1 MIVVDTNIISYLY
14 ISGDRSQ
21 QSEDLLSSDSN
32 WVAPI
37 LWRSEFRNVLAQYLR
52 KNLLNI
58 DEILLI
64 IQQAEKLL
72 TDHEYEISSAH
83 IMQLVKSSQCSAYD
97 CEFIALAQYL
107 DVPLI
112 TTDKKILREFPEITQ
127 TAESYLAV
135 MVERPV
141 T

>member
-14 ISGDRSQ
+14 LSGDRSQ
-21 QSEDLLSSDSN
+21 QSENLLSFDSH

-37 LWRSEFRNVLAQYLR
+37 LWRSEFRSVLAQYLR

-72 TDHEYEISSAH
+72 TDNEYEISSAH

-97 CEFIALAQYL
+97 CEFVALAQYL
-107 DVPLI
+107 DTPLI
-112 TTDKKILREFPEITQ
+112 TADKKILREFPEIANT
-127 TAESYLAV
+127 TSSYL
-135 MVERPV
+135 R
-141 T
+141 

>member
-14 ISGDRSQ
+14 ISGDYSQ

-37 LWRSEFRNVLAQYLR
+37 LWRSEFRSVLTQYLR
-52 KNLLNI
+52 KNLLNL

-72 TDHEYEISSAH
+72 TDHEYEIPSTQ
-83 IMQLVKSSQCSAYD
+83 IMQLVKNSQCSSYD
-97 CEFIALAQYL
+97 CEFVALAHYL

-112 TTDKKILREFPEITQ
+112 TTDKKILREFPE
-127 TAESYLAV
+127 TAKTIDSFLA
-135 MVERPV
+135 
-141 T
+141 

>member
-1 MIVVDTNIISYLY
+1 MIVADTNIISYLY

-21 QSEDLLSSDSN
+21 QSEDLLSFDSN

-127 TAESYLAV
+127 TAESYLA
-135 MVERPV
+135 
-141 T
+141 

>member
-1 MIVVDTNIISYLY
+1 MIVADTNIISYLY

-21 QSEDLLSSDSN
+21 QSEDLLSFDSN

-83 IMQLVKSSQCSAYD
+83 IMHLVQSSQCSAYD

-127 TAESYLAV
+127 TAESYLA
-135 MVERPV
+135 
-141 T
+141 

>member
-14 ISGDRSQ
+14 ITGDRSQ
-21 QSEDLLSSDSN
+21 ESENLLSFDSN

-52 KNLLNI
+52 KNLLKI
-58 DEILLI
+58 DEVLLI

-83 IMQLVKSSQCSAYD
+83 IIQLVNSSQCSAYD
-97 CEFIALAQYL
+97 CEFVALAQYL

-112 TTDKKILREFPEITQ
+112 TADKKILHEFPSVAN
-127 TAESYLAV
+127 TAKFYLS
-135 MVERPV
+135 
-141 T
+141 

>member
-14 ISGDRSQ
+14 ITGDRSQ

-32 WVAPI
+32 CVAPI

-83 IMQLVKSSQCSAYD
+83 IMQLVKSSQCSVYD
-97 CEFIALAQYL
+97 CEFVALAQYL

-112 TTDKKILREFPEITQ
+112 TTDKKFFANFQR
-127 TAESYLAV
+127 
-135 MVERPV
+135 
-141 T
+141 

>member
-72 TDHEYEISSAH
+72 IDHEYEISSAH

-97 CEFIALAQYL
+97 CEFVALAQYL

-127 TAESYLAV
+127 TAESYLA
-135 MVERPV
+135 
-141 T
+141 

>member
-1 MIVVDTNIISYLY
+1 MIAVDTNIISYLY

-21 QSEDLLSSDSN
+21 QSEDLLSFDSN

-37 LWRSEFRNVLAQYLR
+37 LWRSEFRNVLTQYLR

-64 IQQAEKLL
+64 IQQAERLL
-72 TDHEYEISSAH
+72 SDHEYEISSAH
-83 IMQLVKSSQCSAYD
+83 VMQLVKSSQCSAYD
-97 CEFIALAQYL
+97 CEFVALAQYL
-107 DVPLI
+107 DIPLI
-112 TTDKKILREFPEITQ
+112 TADKKILHAFPDISKTVN
-127 TAESYLAV
+127 SYL
-135 MVERPV
+135 

>member
-14 ISGDRSQ
+14 ITGDRSQ

-97 CEFIALAQYL
+97 CEFVALAQYL

-127 TAESYLAV
+127 TAESYLA
-135 MVERPV
+135 
-141 T
+141 